1 MSRSELNPVDFL
13 YRAAYMYPDNT
24 AVVHGKRRYGYR
36 ELAERSWRLAN
47 ALRSAGL
54 AKGERVAT
62 LLFNSPAMLEAH
74 FGVPAAGGILVA
86 VNNRLS
92 SAEVG
97 YILQHSG
104 ARYLLLDTALEAVAE
119 PLDLAGVTVIRCDDT
134 GGPGDPY
141 EEFLAGAS
149 PARPVSWLEHE
160 EETISINYTSG
171 TTGRPKGVQYTY
183 RGAYL
188 NALSEVIVAGL
199 GTDSAYLWT
208 LPMFHCNGW
217 CFPWAVTAVAARH
230 VTMRAVDPGLIWELI
245 DREGVTHYNGAP
257 TVQLMVLNHP
267 RAHRLDRPVTAM
279 VAAAPPSPTL
289 LARMSELNFR
299 VVHVYGLTE
308 TYGPITVCPEQE
320 AWRDLPAQQR
330 AEYLARQGQAY
341 PSADLVRVVDEQMN
355 DVPQDG
361 ATMGEVVMRGN
372 NVMSGYFDD
381 ETATATAFA
390 GGWFHSGDLAVWHPD
405 GNIELRDRGKDII
418 ISGGEN
424 ISSIEVEQAIAA
436 HPAVLEC
443 AVIGIPHPHWGERPK
458 AFVTL
463 NEGAAAT
470 PEEIIAFCRE
480 RLAHYKCPDSIEFG
494 PLPKTSTGKT
504 QKFVLRQRESAA
516 RKAAP
521 FPGNR
526 RSRLCLAMQPTRRG
540 AGSTWWWSAP
550 GRPAA
555 SPRWCS
561 PGPVRGWRSRT
572 RRPSRAIRPAGTWW
586 DPAGCRSWRISGCVS
601 PTRARALTCSRS
613 VLPAGGAGCPPSPG
627 AATQVTGSSC
637 RGSCL
642 ITRCARPPWRRA
654 RSRYEPG
661 SPGSRRAGAAGW
673 MRSSPAT
680 GSAWPARS
688 SSPRTGR

>member
-1 MSRSELNPVDFL
+1 MSGALSEDPGRPGPGTAAGTVFRSELNPVDFL
-13 YRAAYMYPDNT
+13 YRAAYLYPDKV
-24 AVVHGKRRYGYR
+24 AVAAGKRRYSYR

-54 AKGERVAT
+54 AKGDRVAT

-92 SAEVG
+92 GAEIG

-104 ARYLLLDTALEAVAE
+104 AKYLLLDTGLAAVAE
-119 PLDLAGVTVIRCDDT
+119 PSGLAGVAVIRCDDT
-134 GGPGDPY
+134 GAPGDPY
-141 EEFLAGAS
+141 EEFLAAAS
-149 PARPVSWLEHE
+149 PARPASWLEQE

-171 TTGRPKGVQYTY
+171 TTGQPKGVQYTY

-188 NALSEVIVAGL
+188 NALNEVIVAGL
-199 GTDSAYLWT
+199 GNDSAYLWT

-230 VTMRAVDPGLIWELI
+230 VTMRAVDPELIWELI
-245 DREGVTHYNGAP
+245 DGEGITHYNGAP
-257 TVQLMVLNHP
+257 TVQLMVTNHP
-267 RAHRLDRPVTAM
+267 LAHRLERAVTAM

-320 AWRDLPAQQR
+320 AWRELPVEQR
-330 AEYLARQGQAY
+330 ATYLARQGQAY
-341 PSADLVRVVDEQMN
+341 PSSDLVRVVDEQMT

-361 ATMGEVVMRGN
+361 QVMGEVIMRGN
-372 NVMSGYFDD
+372 NVMSGYFND
-381 ETATATAFA
+381 EAATRKAFA

-504 QKFVLRQRESAA
+504 QKFVLRQHEW
-516 RKAAP
+516 AAP
-521 FPGNR
+521 DT
-526 RSRLCLAMQPTRRG
+526 RL
-540 AGSTWWWSAP
+540 
-550 GRPAA
+550 
-555 SPRWCS
+555 
-561 PGPVRGWRSRT
+561 
-572 RRPSRAIRPAGTWW
+572 
-586 DPAGCRSWRISGCVS
+586 
-601 PTRARALTCSRS
+601 
-613 VLPAGGAGCPPSPG
+613 GG
-627 AATQVTGSSC
+627 V
-637 RGSCL
+637 
-642 ITRCARPPWRRA
+642 
-654 RSRYEPG
+654 
-661 SPGSRRAGAAGW
+661 
-673 MRSSPAT
+673 
-680 GSAWPARS
+680 
-688 SSPRTGR
+688 

>member
-1 MSRSELNPVDFL
+1 MSSALSEGPGRPGPGAAAGTVFRSELNPVDFL
-13 YRAAYMYPDNT
+13 YRAAYLYPDKV
-24 AVVHGKRRYGYR
+24 AVAAGKRRYTYR

-54 AKGERVAT
+54 AKGDRVAA

-92 SAEVG
+92 GPEIG

-104 ARYLLLDTALEAVAE
+104 AKCLLLDTGLAAVAE
-119 PLDLAGVTVIRCDDT
+119 ASGLAGVTVIRCDDA
-134 GGPGDPY
+134 GVPGDPY

-149 PARPVSWLEHE
+149 PVRPASWLEHE

-199 GTDSAYLWT
+199 ATGSAYLWT

-230 VTMRAVDPGLIWELI
+230 VTMHAVDPGLIWELI
-245 DREGVTHYNGAP
+245 DGEGVTHYNGAP
-257 TVQLMVLNHP
+257 TVQLMVVNHP
-267 RAHRLDRPVTAM
+267 RAHRLERPVTAM

-320 AWRDLPAQQR
+320 AWRELPVDQR
-330 AEYLARQGQAY
+330 AKYLARQGQAY
-341 PSADLVRVVDEQMN
+341 PSSDLVRVVDEQMT

-361 ATMGEVVMRGN
+361 QVMGEVIMRGN
-372 NVMSGYFDD
+372 NVMSGYFND
-381 ETATATAFA
+381 EAATGKAFA

-443 AVIGIPHPHWGERPK
+443 AVVGIPHPHWGERPK

-463 NEGAAAT
+463 NEDAAADAG
-470 PEEIIAFCRE
+470 EIIAFCRE

-504 QKFVLRQRESAA
+504 QKFVLRQHEWAD
-516 RKAAP
+516 
-521 FPGNR
+521 
-526 RSRLCLAMQPTRRG
+526 Q
-540 AGSTWWWSAP
+540 
-550 GRPAA
+550 
-555 SPRWCS
+555 
-561 PGPVRGWRSRT
+561 
-572 RRPSRAIRPAGTWW
+572 
-586 DPAGCRSWRISGCVS
+586 D
-601 PTRARALTCSRS
+601 
-613 VLPAGGAGCPPSPG
+613 
-627 AATQVTGSSC
+627 TQVG
-637 RGSCL
+637 GV
-642 ITRCARPPWRRA
+642 
-654 RSRYEPG
+654 
-661 SPGSRRAGAAGW
+661 
-673 MRSSPAT
+673 
-680 GSAWPARS
+680 
-688 SSPRTGR
+688 

>member
-1 MSRSELNPVDFL
+1 MSGAPLERPGGPGPGAAAGTVFRSELNPVDFL
-13 YRAAYMYPDNT
+13 HRAAYLYPDKV
-24 AVVHGKRRYGYR
+24 AVVHGQRRYSYR

-54 AKGERVAT
+54 AKGDRVAT

-97 YILQHSG
+97 YILRHSG
-104 ARYLLLDTALEAVAE
+104 ARYLLLDTTLEPATE

-134 GGPGDPY
+134 GVPPDPY

-149 PARPVSWLEHE
+149 PGRPASWLEHE

-188 NALSEVIVAGL
+188 NALSEVIVAGM

-245 DREGVTHYNGAP
+245 DGEGVTHYNGAP

-267 RAHRLDRPVTAM
+267 RAHRLEQPVTAM

-289 LARMSELNFR
+289 LTRMSELNFR

-320 AWRDLPAQQR
+320 AWRELPVDQR
-330 AEYLARQGQAY
+330 ARYLARQGQAY
-341 PSADLVRVVDEQMN
+341 PSADLVRVVDGQMT
-355 DVPQDG
+355 DVPRDG
-361 ATMGEVVMRGN
+361 TTMGEVVMRGN
-372 NVMSGYFDD
+372 NVMSGYFND
-381 ETATATAFA
+381 EAATGTAFA

-463 NEGAAAT
+463 SEGATAA

-504 QKFVLRQRESAA
+504 QKFVLRQREWAD
-516 RKAAP
+516 
-521 FPGNR
+521 
-526 RSRLCLAMQPTRRG
+526 Q
-540 AGSTWWWSAP
+540 
-550 GRPAA
+550 
-555 SPRWCS
+555 
-561 PGPVRGWRSRT
+561 
-572 RRPSRAIRPAGTWW
+572 
-586 DPAGCRSWRISGCVS
+586 D
-601 PTRARALTCSRS
+601 
-613 VLPAGGAGCPPSPG
+613 
-627 AATQVTGSSC
+627 TQVG
-637 RGSCL
+637 GV
-642 ITRCARPPWRRA
+642 
-654 RSRYEPG
+654 
-661 SPGSRRAGAAGW
+661 
-673 MRSSPAT
+673 
-680 GSAWPARS
+680 
-688 SSPRTGR
+688 

>member
-1 MSRSELNPVDFL
+1 MSGALSEGPGGPGAGAGAGTVFRSELNPVDFL
-13 YRAAYMYPDNT
+13 HRAAYMYPDDV
-24 AVVHGKRRYGYR
+24 AVVHGKRRYSYR

-104 ARYLLLDTALEAVAE
+104 ARYLLLDTALEAVTD

-134 GGPGDPY
+134 GVPGDPY

-149 PARPVSWLEHE
+149 PARPASWLAHE

-188 NALSEVIVAGL
+188 NALNEVIVAGL

-230 VTMRAVDPGLIWELI
+230 VTMRAVDPELIWELI
-245 DREGVTHYNGAP
+245 DGEGVTHYNGAP

-267 RAHRLDRPVTAM
+267 RAHRLERPVTAM

-320 AWRDLPAQQR
+320 AWRELPLAQR
-330 AEYLARQGQAY
+330 ATYLARQGQAY
-341 PSADLVRVVDEQMN
+341 PSSDLVRVVDEQMT

-361 ATMGEVVMRGN
+361 RTMGEVIMRGN
-372 NVMSGYFDD
+372 NVMSGYFND
-381 ETATATAFA
+381 EAATGKAFA

-463 NEGAAAT
+463 NEGAVAA

-504 QKFVLRQRESAA
+504 QKFVLRQRD
-516 RKAAP
+516 
-521 FPGNR
+521 
-526 RSRLCLAMQPTRRG
+526 LAGQ
-540 AGSTWWWSAP
+540 
-550 GRPAA
+550 
-555 SPRWCS
+555 
-561 PGPVRGWRSRT
+561 
-572 RRPSRAIRPAGTWW
+572 
-586 DPAGCRSWRISGCVS
+586 D
-601 PTRARALTCSRS
+601 TRA
-613 VLPAGGAGCPPSPG
+613 G
-627 AATQVTGSSC
+627 
-637 RGSCL
+637 RG
-642 ITRCARPPWRRA
+642 
-654 RSRYEPG
+654 
-661 SPGSRRAGAAGW
+661 
-673 MRSSPAT
+673 
-680 GSAWPARS
+680 
-688 SSPRTGR
+688 